1 MVSPIDRNAGI
12 TEGTIAFRGG
22 YTWYRRVGKCEN
34 GKFPLLVLHGGP
46 GMGHEYL
53 KSLDDLADE
62 GREVIYYDQLGCGRS
77 AMAVP
82 DTFWDTLLWQ
92 EEIDVVRAALN
103 LREVHILG
111 QSWGGMLAMQYA
123 IAQPRGVKSMVIA
136 SSPASMTL
144 WESEAARLVGYLEP
158 RHRKAMEISAKTG
171 EYSGP
176 EYDEAIA
183 EYYRRHVCMLEPHP
197 EYVKESFQRPSRVYA
212 VMQGPSEI
220 TVLGKLK
227 NWDITGQ
234 LHTIEIPTLLTS
246 GVMDEAT
253 PYIVKQIYDRIPNCE
268 WELLMGTHL
277 VHAECRET
285 YNRLVERFLQ
295 RAECHITGGNHA

>member
-1 MVSPIDRNAGI
+1 MSLKNRVAGI
-12 TEGTIAFRGG
+12 AEGTVAFKGG
-22 YTWYRRVGKCEN
+22 YTWYRRVGKCKP

-77 AMAVP
+77 AISAP
-82 DTFWDTLLWQ
+82 DTFWDASLWQ

-103 LREVHILG
+103 LDEMHMLG

-136 SSPASMTL
+136 SSPASMAL

-158 RHRKAMEISAKTG
+158 RHRQAIEIATKTG
-171 EYSGP
+171 TYSGT
-176 EYDEAIA
+176 EYAEAMA
-183 EYYRRHVCMLEPHP
+183 EYYRRHVCMLEPPP
-197 EYVKESFQRPSRVYA
+197 EYVSESFQRPSRVYA
-212 VMQGPSEI
+212 VMQGPSEF

-227 NWDITGQ
+227 NWDLTER
-234 LHTIEIPTLLTS
+234 LHTIKIPTLLTS

-253 PYIVKQIYDRIPNCE
+253 PYIVKQIFDRIPNCE

-277 VHAECRET
+277 VHAECRQT

-295 RAECHITGGNHA
+295 RAERHATGGNRA

>member
-1 MVSPIDRNAGI
+1 MSPIDRNTGI
-12 TEGTIAFRGG
+12 AEGTIAFRGG
-22 YTWYRRVGKCEN
+22 YTWYRRVGKCES
-34 GKFPLLVLHGGP
+34 GKSPLLVLHGGP

-62 GREVIYYDQLGCGRS
+62 GREVIYYDQLGCGNS
-77 AMAVP
+77 AMAAP
-82 DTFWDTLLWQ
+82 DAFWDTPLWQ

-123 IAQPRGVKSMVIA
+123 IAQPQGVKSMVIA
-136 SSPASMTL
+136 SSPASMAL

-158 RHRKAMEISAKTG
+158 RHRQAIEIAAKTG

-176 EYDEAIA
+176 EYSEAMA
-183 EYYRRHVCMLEPHP
+183 EYYRRHVCMLEPYP
-197 EYVKESFQRPSRVYA
+197 EYVKESFQRSSKVYA
-212 VMQGPSEI
+212 VMQGPSEF

-227 NWDITGQ
+227 NWDITGL
-234 LHTIEIPTLLTS
+234 LHTIKIPTLLTS

-277 VHAECRET
+277 VHAECREP

-295 RAECHITGGNHA
+295 RVERHVTGGNRT